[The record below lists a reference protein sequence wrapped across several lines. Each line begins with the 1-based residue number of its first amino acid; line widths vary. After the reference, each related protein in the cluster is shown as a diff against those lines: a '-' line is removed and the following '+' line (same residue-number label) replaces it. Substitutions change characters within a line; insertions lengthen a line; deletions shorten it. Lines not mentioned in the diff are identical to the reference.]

1 MSSQDFNT
9 KGAMLQECITREGK
23 VEALKST
30 SNGAK
35 QQQYRTALGQAF
47 IASSAAFQKKTNTL
61 EI

>member
-30 SNGAK
+30 SNGAE
-35 QQQYRTALGQAF
+35 QQLYRRP
-47 IASSAAFQKKTNTL
+47 
-61 EI
+61 